1 MGGWYLNMLMMRCV
15 YYSQT
20 NDPPQSHRAHRGVTE
35 RFLGL
40 VELSIFP
47 RLPKRVSVR
56 SQ

>member
-1 MGGWYLNMLMMRCV
+1 MGGWYLNMLMMRCM

-40 VELSIFP
+40 VGLSIFL
-47 RLPKRVSVR
+47 RLLK
-56 SQ
+56 